1 MLLRIEEYVVDHEG
15 IPTDEEIQQALRIR
29 EIYDDT
35 VLVVLKW
42 YMNYSGWNQVDIW
55 ESDKT
60 IDDVR
65 NRMSKVYGL

>member
-42 YMNYSGWNQVDIW
+42 FMNYSGWNQVDIW

-60 IDDVR
+60 VDDVR
-65 NRMSKVYGL
+65 KRMPKVYGL

>member
-1 MLLRIEEYVVDHEG
+1 MLLRIEEYTVDHG
-15 IPTDEEIQQALRIR
+15 GVPTDEEIQQALRIK

-42 YMNYSGWNQVDIW
+42 YMNYSGWYQVDIL

-60 IDDVR
+60 ADDVR
-65 NRMSKVYGL
+65 KRMPKVYGL

>member
-15 IPTDEEIQQALRIR
+15 IPTDEEIQQALRIK

-42 YMNYSGWNQVDIW
+42 YMNYSGWHQVDIL

-60 IDDVR
+60 VDDVR
-65 NRMSKVYGL
+65 KRMPKVYGL